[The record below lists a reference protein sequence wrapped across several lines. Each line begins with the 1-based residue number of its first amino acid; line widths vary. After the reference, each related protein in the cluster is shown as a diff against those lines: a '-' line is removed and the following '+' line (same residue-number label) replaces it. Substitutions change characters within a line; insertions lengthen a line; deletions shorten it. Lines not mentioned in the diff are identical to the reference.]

1 MNKIIFLDFN
11 KNDNKYFEYSSINF
25 SFYTIINLSISMTF
39 DQSIVIISEE
49 FIKANNKLLIYF
61 IQIIEISK
69 IIIISNEKFIEE
81 IIFMIKELKVFESI
95 IKKNI
100 EFSNIINNIYI
111 YINSK
116 LKEIKK
122 IIDFKYINF
131 DYQIFYFIKIIQEIY
146 Y

>member
-131 DYQIFYFIKIIQEIY
+131 DYQIFYFRNNKFI
-146 Y
+146 